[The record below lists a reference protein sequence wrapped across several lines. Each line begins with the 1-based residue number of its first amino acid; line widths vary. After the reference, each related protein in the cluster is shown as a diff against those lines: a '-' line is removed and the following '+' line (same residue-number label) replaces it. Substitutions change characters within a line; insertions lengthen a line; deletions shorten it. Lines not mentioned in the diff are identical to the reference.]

1 MDFFST
7 SNILVHIPLGDNGY
21 DLSWVEAL
29 GTLSGLVC
37 IWLASL
43 ERTANYLFG
52 LINVSLFALIFFQ
65 IQLYASLLLQIFFI
79 AANVYGW
86 YAWSRIAD
94 EQEAELRV
102 RWLSRRQA
110 LWWGAGCVIATVLMS
125 RYIDPFFALLSR
137 IAVTLMQA
145 VGLDVTMPTLQPDA
159 FPFWDSAMT
168 VLSVAAM
175 LLMTRKYV
183 ENWLLWVVIDIISV
197 VIFAYQGVYVM
208 SLQYM
213 VLTLIALNGSW
224 LWIKGARDNHSRPLA
239 RAL

>member
-7 SNILVHIPLGDNGY
+7 SNILVHIPLGANGY

-29 GTLSGLVC
+29 GTLSGLIC

-43 ERTANYLFG
+43 EKTENYLFG
-52 LINVSLFALIFFQ
+52 LVNVSLFALIFFQ
-65 IQLYASLLLQIFFI
+65 IQLYASLLLQVFFFV
-79 AANVYGW
+79 ANLYGW
-86 YAWSRIAD
+86 YAWSRTIDDKAL
-94 EQEAELRV
+94 ELQV
-102 RWLSRRQA
+102 RWLPRRQA
-110 LWWGAGCVIATVLMS
+110 IWWSAGCVVAIVLMS
-125 RYIDPFFALLSR
+125 HYIDPFFCVLTR
-137 IAVTLMQA
+137 TAVMLMQA
-145 VGLDVTMPTLQPDA
+145 VGLDVAMPTLQPDA

-197 VIFAYQGVYVM
+197 VIFAYQGVYAM

-213 VLTLIALNGSW
+213 VLTLIAFNGTW
-224 LWIKGARDNHSRPLA
+224 LWIKGARNNRSQPLA
-239 RAL
+239 RMI

>member
-7 SNILVHIPLGDNGY
+7 SNILVHIPLGANGY

-29 GTLSGLVC
+29 GTLSGLIC

-43 ERTANYLFG
+43 EKIANYLFG
-52 LINVSLFALIFFQ
+52 LVNVSLFALIFFQ
-65 IQLYASLLLQIFFI
+65 IQLYASLLLQIFFL

-86 YAWSRIAD
+86 YAWSRTTEDKAAAL
-94 EQEAELRV
+94 QV

-110 LWWGAGCVIATVLMS
+110 LGWSIGCVVAIALMS
-125 RYIDPFFALLSR
+125 RYIDPLFSLLTR
-137 IAVTLMQA
+137 IAVVLMQGA
-145 VGLDVTMPTLQPDA
+145 GLDVSMPTLQPDA

-183 ENWLLWVVIDIISV
+183 ENWLLWVIIDIISV
-197 VIFAYQGVYVM
+197 VIFAYQGVYAM
-208 SLQYM
+208 SLQYV
-213 VLTLIALNGSW
+213 VLTLIALNGAW
-224 LWIKGARDNHSRPLA
+224 LWVNAARNNHSQPLA
-239 RAL
+239 RVM